1 MTSPVDQNIAKNA
14 RQISNAL
21 NDAGS
26 MSSPVSEGALISAD
40 ASPFTPS
47 LAKKLTDGAR
57 DDTEPV
63 ASANTRRAYAAD
75 WKHFCG
81 WARRRNF
88 EILPSDPQIVALYV
102 AACAS
107 GADFG
112 DRKPVSALTI
122 ERRLSSLTWNFAQR
136 GQPLDRKDGHIALVM
151 AGIRKNGATPQVK
164 KVAILPEDI
173 LAMLATLDHGTLRGL
188 RDRAMLL
195 VGFAGGLRRSEIM
208 GLDVGQDQTKD
219 GLGWIEVRDK
229 SVLVTLR
236 GKAGSREVEIG
247 RGSSDQSCPVLAL
260 KTWLKFARIAF
271 GPVFRRVT
279 GKGKAVGDDRL
290 NDQEV
295 ARLVKRAALAAGVR
309 GDLSEQERGER
320 FSASSLRRR
329 PWVG

>member
-1 MTSPVDQNIAKNA
+1 MTFPVDQNIEKNA
-14 RQISNAL
+14 RQISKAL

-26 MSSPVSEGALISAD
+26 MSPPLSDGALISAD
-40 ASPFTPS
+40 ASPFSPS

-57 DDTEPV
+57 SDTEPV
-63 ASANTRRAYAAD
+63 ISANTRRAYAAD

-88 EILPSDPQIVALYV
+88 EILPPDPQIVGLYV
-102 AACAS
+102 TACAS

-112 DRKPVSALTI
+112 DRKPGAVLTI

-136 GQPLDRKDGHIALVM
+136 GQPFDRKDGHIALVM
-151 AGIRKNGATPQVK
+151 AGIRKNRATPRIK
-164 KVAILPEDI
+164 KASILPGDM
-173 LAMLATLDHGTLRGL
+173 LAMLVTLDHGTLRGL

-195 VGFAGGLRRSEIM
+195 VGFAGGLRRSEIV

-219 GLGWIEVRDK
+219 GPGWIEVRDK
-229 SVLVTLR
+229 SLLVTLR
-236 GKAGSREVEIG
+236 GKAGSREVEIV

-260 KTWLKFARIAF
+260 KTWLKFARIAS

-295 ARLVKRAALAAGVR
+295 ARLVKRAALAAGIR

-320 FSASSLRRR
+320 FSASALRRR
-329 PWVG
+329 PVA

>member
-40 ASPFTPS
+40 ASPFSPS

-57 DDTEPV
+57 DDKEPV
-63 ASANTRRAYAAD
+63 ISANTRRAYAAD

-81 WARRRNF
+81 WARSRNF
-88 EILPSDPQIVALYV
+88 EILPPDPKIVGLYF

-112 DRKPVSALTI
+112 DRKPGSVLTI

-136 GQPLDRKDGHIALVM
+136 GQPLDRKDEHIALVM

-164 KVAILPEDI
+164 KVAILPGDI

-195 VGFAGGLRRSEIM
+195 VGFAGGLRRSEIV

-229 SVLVTLR
+229 SLLVTLR
-236 GKAGSREVEIG
+236 CKAGSREVEIV

-260 KTWLKFARIAF
+260 KTWLKFARIAS

-295 ARLVKRAALAAGVR
+295 ARLVKRAALAAGIC

-320 FSASSLRRR
+320 FSASALRR
-329 PWVG
+329 WLVG